1 MEVDKIKEYLV
12 EELPEFNFMTGKEA
26 NQPEENHNSIR
37 IERDEQELILD
48 VSKVDND
55 KALENLKV
63 YIEDLWRRYESSES
77 K

>member
-12 EELPEFNFMTGKEA
+12 EELPEFSFMTGKEA

-37 IERDEQELILD
+37 IERDKQELILD

-63 YIEDLWRRYESSES
+63 YIEDLWRRGNE
-77 K
+77 

>member
-12 EELPEFNFMTGKEA
+12 EELPEFSFMTGKEA

-37 IERDEQELILD
+37 IERDKQELILD

-63 YIEDLWRRYESSES
+63 YIKDLWRRYESR
-77 K
+77 

>member
-12 EELPEFNFMTGKEA
+12 EELPEFNFMTGEEA

-37 IERDEQELILD
+37 IERDKQELILD

-63 YIEDLWRRYESSES
+63 YIKDLWRRSNE
-77 K
+77 

>member
-1 MEVDKIKEYLV
+1 MEIGTIKDWLV
-12 EELPEFNFMTGKEA
+12 KELPEFNFMTGEEA

-63 YIEDLWRRYESSES
+63 YIEDLWRRSNE
-77 K
+77 

>member
-12 EELPEFNFMTGKEA
+12 EELPEFNFTTGKEA

-37 IERDEQELILD
+37 IERDKQELILD

-63 YIEDLWRRYESSES
+63 YIEDLWRRSNE
-77 K
+77 

>member
-12 EELPEFNFMTGKEA
+12 EERPEFIFMTGKEA
-26 NQPEENHNSIR
+26 NQPEETHISIR
-37 IERDEQELILD
+37 IERDKQELILD

-63 YIEDLWRRYESSES
+63 YIKDLWKRYE
-77 K
+77 KDYA

>member
-12 EELPEFNFMTGKEA
+12 EELPEFSFTTGKEA

-37 IERDEQELILD
+37 IERDKQELILD

-63 YIEDLWRRYESSES
+63 YIKDLWRRGNE
-77 K
+77 

>member
-12 EELPEFNFMTGKEA
+12 EELPEFSFMTGKEA

-37 IERDEQELILD
+37 IERDKQELILD

-63 YIEDLWRRYESSES
+63 YIEDLWRRYESR
-77 K
+77 

>member
-1 MEVDKIKEYLV
+1 MEADKIKEYLV
-12 EELPEFNFMTGKEA
+12 EELPEFSFMTGEEA
-26 NQPEENHNSIR
+26 NQTEENHNSIR

-63 YIEDLWRRYESSES
+63 YIEDLWKRYE
-77 K
+77 KDYT

>member
-63 YIEDLWRRYESSES
+63 YIKDLWRRYESRES

>member
-37 IERDEQELILD
+37 IEREEQELILD

-63 YIEDLWRRYESSES
+63 YIEDLWKRYE
-77 K
+77 KDYT

>member
-1 MEVDKIKEYLV
+1 MEVHKIKEYLV
-12 EELPEFNFMTGKEA
+12 EVLPEFSFMTGKEA

-37 IERDEQELILD
+37 IERDKQELILD

-63 YIEDLWRRYESSES
+63 YIEDLWRRGNE
-77 K
+77 

>member
-1 MEVDKIKEYLV
+1 MEVNKIKEWL
-12 EELPEFNFMTGKEA
+12 EKELPEFSFTTGEEA

-37 IERDEQELILD
+37 IERDKQELILD

-63 YIEDLWRRYESSES
+63 YIKDLWRRYESR
-77 K
+77 

>member
-12 EELPEFNFMTGKEA
+12 EELPEFSFMTGKEA

-37 IERDEQELILD
+37 IEREEQELILD

-63 YIEDLWRRYESSES
+63 YIEDLWKRYE
-77 K
+77 KDYT

>member
-12 EELPEFNFMTGKEA
+12 EELPEFSFMTGKEA

-37 IERDEQELILD
+37 IERDKQELILD

-63 YIEDLWRRYESSES
+63 YIKDLWRRGNE
-77 K
+77 

>member
-12 EELPEFNFMTGKEA
+12 EELPEFSFMTGKEA

-37 IERDEQELILD
+37 IERDKQELILD

-63 YIEDLWRRYESSES
+63 YIEDLWKRYE
-77 K
+77 KDYT

>member
-12 EELPEFNFMTGKEA
+12 EELPEFSFMTGKEA

-37 IERDEQELILD
+37 IERENQELILD

-63 YIEDLWRRYESSES
+63 YIEDLWKRYE
-77 K
+77 KDYT

>member
-1 MEVDKIKEYLV
+1 
-12 EELPEFNFMTGKEA
+12 MTGEEA
-26 NQPEENHNSIR
+26 NQPEENHSSIR

-63 YIEDLWRRYESSES
+63 YIEDLWRRYESR
-77 K
+77 

>member
-12 EELPEFNFMTGKEA
+12 EELPEFSFTTGKEA

-37 IERDEQELILD
+37 IERDKQELILD

-63 YIEDLWRRYESSES
+63 YIEDLWKRYE
-77 K
+77 KDYT